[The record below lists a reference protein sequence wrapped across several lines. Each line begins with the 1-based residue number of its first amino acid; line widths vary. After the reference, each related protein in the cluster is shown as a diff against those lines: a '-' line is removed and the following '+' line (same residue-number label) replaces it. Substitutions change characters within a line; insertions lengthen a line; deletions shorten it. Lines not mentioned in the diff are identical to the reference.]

1 VLKFSRKIEAAETGA
16 PMGYIY
22 KVPHE
27 CIIYE
32 DEQRDDETAEEFI
45 ERATAAWREARH
57 VAHNVEL
64 EAFEEWKTI
73 RALAGDTF
81 ADAADQGVTR
91 EWTKHKLAMGRAHN
105 FAEAALIA
113 EAKDNDNV
121 FDQSPLWK
129 T

>member
-1 VLKFSRKIEAAETGA
+1 MLKFSRKIEAAETGA

-81 ADAADQGVTR
+81 ADAADQGGPLN
-91 EWTKHKLAMGRAHN
+91 EWEKN
-105 FAEAALIA
+105 FR
-113 EAKDNDNV
+113 DTH
-121 FDQSPLWK
+121 S
-129 T
+129 